1 MVGVVSEGA
10 TEGARGEEMVDITQ
24 VAECGNEGETV
35 MEQLAGARL
44 RVSYALELH

>member
-10 TEGARGEEMVDITQ
+10 TEGARGEVMVDIFQ
-24 VAECGNEGETV
+24 VAEGGNDGETKRGLV
-35 MEQLAGARL
+35 GGVQL